1 MALKRLLIPAAL
13 GFAALAGPGAAAVAH
28 GDPRPHGWIWY
39 TPTPPVQAPQHPAAP
54 PRAKAAS
61 GPSGPRQWSTAWIK
75 ATLPRLRDLAIQDP
89 SEKNVRAYL
98 LLQHLAMDRAQRFAE
113 VSMMVTQG
121 DPTLDENARF
131 PLASAAAQAGVAR
144 AQQGM
149 VSAIQTLAKTTG
161 MYFFFSSTCEYCH
174 ADLPVLRTFELET
187 GMKVVGVSLDGQP
200 IDNQLFPNYLINSDQ
215 AQRLG
220 VQYTPA
226 FFLVHPPNLTD
237 VVELGQGYLS
247 LQQLEQRTVEE
258 AYYHGWLSPATYRE
272 TRIASPLYQAGVSP
286 RAQHTLTSR
295 DAALISDVVDSL
307 PPRAPDHRTLGTPAS
322 YTGLDGARPSVSSQ
336 DPHVPQM
343 TE

>member
-1 MALKRLLIPAAL
+1 MVLKWLLIPATLTVGAL
-13 GFAALAGPGAAAVAH
+13 FAPHAAAQI
-28 GDPRPHGWIWY
+28 DRRPHGWIWY
-39 TPTPPVQAPQHPAAP
+39 TPTAHRPQQRKVVAPNTEAAGKP
-54 PRAKAAS
+54 TSR
-61 GPSGPRQWSTAWIK
+61 REWSTAWIRAK
-75 ATLPRLRDLAIQDP
+75 LPRLRDLAIQDP

-121 DPTLDENARF
+121 DPTLDENTRF
-131 PLASAAAQAGVAR
+131 PLASAAAQAGVER
-144 AQQGM
+144 AKQGL
-149 VSAIQTLAKTTG
+149 VSAIQVLAKTTG

-187 GMKVVGVSLDGQP
+187 GMKIVGVSLDGQP

-237 VVELGQGYLS
+237 VVQVGQGYLS
-247 LQQLEQRTVEE
+247 LQQLEQRIVEE

-286 RAQHTLTSR
+286 RDQHTLSSQ
-295 DAALISDVVDSL
+295 DAALITEVVGSL
-307 PPRAPDHRTLGTPAS
+307 PPRNHSGKPLGTPTS
-322 YTGLDGARPSVSSQ
+322 YSGLDGASPQASPQES
-336 DPHVPQM
+336 HIPQM

>member
-1 MALKRLLIPAAL
+1 MALKKLLIPAMLGLGAL
-13 GFAALAGPGAAAVAH
+13 LGPGAHALSN
-28 GDPRPHGWIWY
+28 GDRRPHGWIWY
-39 TPTPPVQAPQHPAAP
+39 TPMPAAQPRPLRPAP
-54 PRAKAAS
+54 PHSTATA
-61 GPSGPRQWSTAWIK
+61 PMGPREWSTAWIR

-121 DPTLDENARF
+121 DPTLDENTRF
-131 PLASAAAQAGVAR
+131 PLATGAAQAGVER
-144 AQQGM
+144 AKQGM
-149 VSAIQTLAKTTG
+149 VTAIQILAKTTG

-187 GMKVVGVSLDGQP
+187 GMKVVGISLDGQP
-200 IDNQLFPNYLINSDQ
+200 IDNQLFPNYLINTDQ

-220 VQYTPA
+220 VSYTPA

-258 AYYHGWLSPATYRE
+258 AYYHGWLSPATYRA

-286 RAQHTLTSR
+286 RSQHTLSNK
-295 DAALISDVVDSL
+295 DAVLISEVVDSL
-307 PPRAPDHRTLGTPAS
+307 PPRDSGNRTLGTPTS
-322 YTGLDGARPSVSSQ
+322 YTGLDGARPSTSSQ
-336 DPHVPQM
+336 DHNIPQM

>member
-1 MALKRLLIPAAL
+1 MAGKWLLTVAL
-13 GFAALAGPGAAAVAH
+13 GLGALVAPASH
-28 GDPRPHGWIWY
+28 ASVLSDRRPHGWIWY
-39 TPTPPVQAPQHPAAP
+39 TPAPPPPRPARVAPPP
-54 PRAKAAS
+54 PRATVTSKA
-61 GPSGPRQWSTAWIK
+61 PPTWSTAWIRE
-75 ATLPRLRDLAIQDP
+75 TLPRLRDLAIQDP

-121 DPTLDENARF
+121 DPALDENTRF
-131 PLASAAAQAGVAR
+131 PLASAAAQAGVQRAR
-144 AQQGM
+144 QGL
-149 VSAIQTLAKTTG
+149 VNAIQVLAKTTG
-161 MYFFFSSTCEYCH
+161 MYFFFSSRCEYCH

-200 IDNQLFPNYLINSDQ
+200 IDNQLFPDYLINSDQ

-237 VVELGQGYLS
+237 VVEIGQGYLS
-247 LQQLEQRTVEE
+247 LQQLEQRIVEE

-272 TRIASPLYQAGVSP
+272 TRIASPLYEAGVSP
-286 RAQHTLTSR
+286 RDQHTLSSK
-295 DAALISDVVDSL
+295 DAALITDVVGSL
-307 PPRAPDHRTLGTPAS
+307 PPRRDHSGTVMGTRTA
-322 YTGLDGARPSVSSQ
+322 YTGLDGASPQSTPQ
-336 DPHVPQM
+336 DSPVPQT